1 MTEYGLQLYSVRDIT
16 PTDFEGALRRVAEMG
31 YQTVEPAGFFG
42 HSAEDVA
49 GMLKK
54 YGLTVCSTHTPCN
67 EVFDN
72 TEEVIAYHKAIG
84 CKDIILPAISCS
96 TKEKLDAS
104 ITAINRAQPI
114 IEKAGMRLHFHNHWR
129 EFVANDDGQ
138 IVMEELANRTKILF
152 QIDIFWAF
160 NAGKDP
166 LQVLDQ
172 YRDRIHTVHLKDG
185 FPRNPAENT
194 EAVGK
199 SLGQGIAPVAAVRK
213 VAIERGLRMVVES
226 EGLDPTG
233 PAEVKRCIEY
243 LKTLDAEDGI

>member
-1 MTEYGLQLYSVRDIT
+1 MNYGLQLYSVRDIT
-16 PTDFEGALRRVAEMG
+16 KIDFEDALRQVAEMG
-31 YQTVEPAGFFG
+31 YRTVEPAGFFG

-49 GMLKK
+49 EMLNK

-72 TEEVIAYHKAIG
+72 TEAVIAYHKAIG
-84 CKDIILPAISCS
+84 CKDIILPSISCS
-96 TKEKLDAS
+96 TKEHLDAS
-104 ITAINRAQPI
+104 IDAINRVQPI
-114 IEKAGMRLHFHNHWR
+114 IEAEGMRLHFHNHWR
-129 EFVANDDGQ
+129 EFVPNEDGQ
-138 IVMEELANRTKILF
+138 IVMEELAKRTNILF

-172 YRDRIHTVHLKDG
+172 YRDRIRTVHLKDG
-185 FPRNPAENT
+185 FPRNPAEGT

-199 SLGQGIAPVAAVRK
+199 SLGLGIAPVAEVRK
-213 VAIERGLRMVVES
+213 IAIERGLRMVVES

-233 PAEVKRCIEY
+233 PEEVKRCIEY
-243 LKTLDAEDGI
+243 LKALDTKEGD